1 MYESYKRMI
10 KQSAAAFAAPKQATP
25 ATPAAPILAGTGGG
39 IPGTAERL
47 FAKCGLGAASFRD
60 IPGAIRIAVFA
71 ALMIA
76 VFTGCKRPTG
86 AVRYDT
92 APVSRGKI
100 MAYVTASGSLSAVVS
115 VDVGCQVSGQIN
127 KLYVDYNSTVTN
139 GQLLA
144 QIDPR
149 NYEAMVKQAT
159 AQLANSKANLEL
171 QEAQIARDSQMF
183 TNKLIS
189 GSDYD
194 TAVAT
199 LHEAEA
205 TVAIQQGALDNAQ
218 ANLGYCRITAPVS
231 GIVISR
237 KVDVGQTVNAA
248 MNTPVLFTIVQ
259 DLSKMNITADI
270 SEADIGQ
277 VKLGQSVN
285 FNVDAFPDD
294 VFHGMVSQ
302 VRKSPTTT
310 QNVVTYETIVS
321 VDNPEEKLFPG
332 MTADISILVAE
343 RTNALQ
349 ISNAA
354 LRYTPP
360 ITAAYEGAPPAKL
373 QPDQRLIYTAT
384 ADGKKLKPVI
394 VKAGIT
400 DGLNTEILDGLNQ
413 GDAVVTATL
422 GATTGASFGPPPPQ

>member
-1 MYESYKRMI
+1 MNTSGARTVSKLEVAER
-10 KQSAAAFAAPKQATP
+10 A
-25 ATPAAPILAGTGGG
+25 LADTKHR
-39 IPGTAERL
+39 IPGTTERL
-47 FAKCGLGAASFRD
+47 FAKCGLVAASFRD
-60 IPGAIRIAVFA
+60 ITAATRIAVFA
-71 ALMIA
+71 ALLIA
-76 VFTGCKRPTG
+76 VVAGCKRQSGTIS
-86 AVRYDT
+86 YDT

-149 NYEAMVKQAT
+149 NYEAMAKQAA
-159 AQLANSKANLEL
+159 AQLSNSRANLEL
-171 QEAQIARDSQMF
+171 QQAQIERATQMF
-183 TNKLIS
+183 SNKLIS

-205 TVAIQQGALDNAQ
+205 TVTIQQGALDNAQ
-218 ANLGYCRITAPVS
+218 ANLGYCRITAPVN
-231 GIVISR
+231 GIVIAR

-294 VFHGMVSQ
+294 VFHGVVSQ

-310 QNVVTYETIVS
+310 QNVVTYQTIVS
-321 VDNPEEKLFPG
+321 VDNPEQKLFPG

-343 RTNALQ
+343 RTNSLQ

-360 ITAAYEGAPPAKL
+360 FTAVYEGSPPAKL
-373 QPDQRLIYTAT
+373 QPDQRLVYTAS

-400 DGLNTEILDGLNQ
+400 DGLNTEILDGLNP
-413 GDAVVTATL
+413 GEAVVTATL
-422 GATTGASFGPPPPQ
+422 GATTGAGFGPPPPQ

>member
-1 MYESYKRMI
+1 MKSKLLHLR
-10 KQSAAAFAAPKQATP
+10 PTVL
-25 ATPAAPILAGTGGG
+25 LALALAISSGCKPPGGG
-39 IPGTAERL
+39 SL
-47 FAKCGLGAASFRD
+47 
-60 IPGAIRIAVFA
+60 
-71 ALMIA
+71 
-76 VFTGCKRPTG
+76 
-86 AVRYDT
+86 RYDT
-92 APVSRGKI
+92 AGVSRGDI
-100 MAYVTASGSLSAVVS
+100 MQHVTASGALSAVVS
-115 VDVGCQVSGQIN
+115 VDVGCQVSGQIS
-127 KLYVDYNSTVTN
+127 KLYVDFNSTVTN

-171 QEAQIARDSQMF
+171 RQAEIARDIQMF

-205 TVAIQQGALDNAQ
+205 TVAIQQGALDNAL
-218 ANLGYCRITAPVS
+218 ANFGYCRITAPVS

-277 VKLGQSVN
+277 VKVGQLVD
-285 FNVDAFPDD
+285 FTVDAFPDD

-310 QNVVTYETIVS
+310 QNVVTYQTIIS
-321 VDNPEEKLFPG
+321 VDNPGQKLFPG
-332 MTADISILVAE
+332 MTADISILVAQ
-343 RTNALQ
+343 RANVLQ
-349 ISNAA
+349 IPNAA

-360 ITAAYEGAPPAKL
+360 
-373 QPDQRLIYTAT
+373 AT
-384 ADGKKLKPVI
+384 AVFDGTPPMKLKPDERLVYTTSTDGKKLKPVI
-394 VKAGIT
+394 IKAGIT
-400 DGLNTEILDGLNQ
+400 DGLNTEILNGLNE
-413 GDAVVTATL
+413 GEAVVTATL
-422 GATTGASFGPPPPQ
+422 GATTGNRFGPPPPQ

>member
-1 MYESYKRMI
+1 MVSKPGCEEY
-10 KQSAAAFAAPKQATP
+10 A
-25 ATPAAPILAGTGGG
+25 LADTKHR
-39 IPGTAERL
+39 IPGTAEKL
-47 FAKCGLGAASFRD
+47 FAKYGWMAASFRD
-60 IPGAIRIAVFA
+60 IATAIRIAVFG

-76 VFTGCKRPTG
+76 VFEGCKRPSGT
-86 AVRYDT
+86 VRYDT
-92 APVSRGKI
+92 TPVSRGKI

-139 GQLLA
+139 GELLA

-149 NYEAMVKQAT
+149 NYEAMVRQAT

-199 LHEAEA
+199 LHEAGA

-218 ANLGYCRITAPVS
+218 ANMGYCRITAPVS

-277 VKLGQSVN
+277 VKLGQPVN
-285 FNVDAFPDD
+285 FTVDAFPDD
-294 VFHGMVSQ
+294 VFRGVVSQ

-310 QNVVTYETIVS
+310 QNVVTYQTIVS
-321 VDNPEEKLFPG
+321 VDNPEQKLFPG

-360 ITAAYEGAPPAKL
+360 FTAVYEGTPPAKL
-373 QPDQRLIYTAT
+373 QPDQRLVYTTT

-400 DGLNTEILDGLNQ
+400 DGLNTEILDGLSQ

-422 GATTGASFGPPPPQ
+422 GSSIGNGFGPPPPQ

>member
-1 MYESYKRMI
+1 MNTSGARTVSKLEVAEQALAKTKRRI
-10 KQSAAAFAAPKQATP
+10 F
-25 ATPAAPILAGTGGG
+25 
-39 IPGTAERL
+39 GTAERL
-47 FAKCGLGAASFRD
+47 FVECGWVAASFRD
-60 IPGAIRIAVFA
+60 ITTATRIAVFA

-76 VFTGCKRPTG
+76 VVAGCKRPSGTIS
-86 AVRYDT
+86 YDKT
-92 APVSRGKI
+92 PVVRGKI

-115 VDVGCQVSGQIN
+115 VDVGCQVSGQIS

-149 NYEAMVKQAT
+149 TYEAMAKQAA
-159 AQLANSKANLEL
+159 AQLANSRANLEL
-171 QEAQIARDSQMF
+171 QQAQIARDSQMF
-183 TNKLIS
+183 SNKLIS

-205 TVAIQQGALDNAQ
+205 TVTIQQGALDNAQ
-218 ANLGYCRITAPVS
+218 ASLGYCRITAPVS

-277 VKLGQSVN
+277 VKLGQSVS

-294 VFHGMVSQ
+294 VFHGVVSQ

-310 QNVVTYETIVS
+310 QNVVTYQTIVS
-321 VDNPEEKLFPG
+321 VDNPEQKLFPG

-343 RTNALQ
+343 RTNSLQ

-360 ITAAYEGAPPAKL
+360 ITAVYEGTPPAKL
-373 QPDQRLIYTAT
+373 QPDQRLVYTTT
-384 ADGKKLKPVI
+384 ADGKKLKPVV

-413 GDAVVTATL
+413 GDTVVTATL
-422 GATTGASFGPPPPQ
+422 GASTGNSFGPPPPQ

>member
-1 MYESYKRMI
+1 MK
-10 KQSAAAFAAPKQATP
+10 KQSVTAAAPPEKTETAMTSAKFSGA
-25 ATPAAPILAGTGGG
+25 
-39 IPGTAERL
+39 AERPCT
-47 FAKCGLGAASFRD
+47 KRGLGAATFRG
-60 IPGAIRIAVFA
+60 IAAATHGAIFAVLIMV
-71 ALMIA
+71 ALS
-76 VFTGCKRPTG
+76 GCRRSNGIIHYET
-86 AVRYDT
+86 V
-92 APVSRGKI
+92 PVSRGNLT
-100 MAYVTASGSLSAVVS
+100 AHVTASGSLSAVVS
-115 VDVGCQVSGQIN
+115 VDVGCQVSGQIS

-171 QEAQIARDSQMF
+171 QQAQIARDSQMF

-205 TVAIQQGALDNAQ
+205 AVAIQQGALDNAQ
-218 ANLGYCRITAPVS
+218 ANLGYCQIMAPVS

-277 VKLGQSVN
+277 VKVDQPVD
-285 FNVDAFPDD
+285 FTVDAFPDN
-294 VFHGMVSQ
+294 VFHGTVTQ

-310 QNVVTYETIVS
+310 QNVVTYQTIIS
-321 VDNPEEKLFPG
+321 VDNPEQKLFPG
-332 MTADISILVAE
+332 MTADISILVAQH
-343 RTNALQ
+343 TNVLQ
-349 ISNAA
+349 IPNAA
-354 LRYTPP
+354 LRFTPP
-360 ITAAYEGAPPAKL
+360 ATAIFDGTPPMKL
-373 QPDQRLIYTAT
+373 QPDQRLVYTTSA
-384 ADGKKLKPVI
+384 AGKKLKPVI
-394 VKAGIT
+394 IKAGIS
-400 DGLNTEILDGLNQ
+400 DGLNTEILDGMTQ
-413 GDAVVTATL
+413 GEAVVTATL
-422 GATTGASFGPPPPQ
+422 GATARNGFGPPPQQQ